1 MAALAE
7 LRRHAGE
14 LTEAFGHEVELVEGG
29 IQIPVIVKAV
39 ALPEDAFAVAQS
51 DILFLAD
58 AQYPVSALDMFW
70 TELDVLRAD
79 GTVPSNA
86 DVVENHAGRTW
97 RRFSWHR
104 NGAWNPASNGLIDH
118 FLFTMARL
126 QMEVSAR

>member
-1 MAALAE
+1 MTTLDE
-7 LRRHAGE
+7 LRRHAAE
-14 LTEAFGHEVELVEGG
+14 LTEAFGYEVELVEGG
-29 IQIPVIVKAV
+29 IQIPVIMKAV
-39 ALPEDAFAVAQS
+39 ALPEGTFAMGQT

-70 TELDVLRAD
+70 TDVDVLRAD

-86 DVVENHAGRTW
+86 EVVENYAGRTW

-118 FLFTMARL
+118 FLFTLARL
-126 QMEVSAR
+126 QMEVPAT